1 MLHIFSRKG
10 IFRTC
15 ISLAC
20 VCVLLLAVVLTV
32 LGAET
37 YETQKGITNVSG
49 SRLNVR
55 SGPDRTTQSLGMLN
69 DETEVLIIGEEKN
82 ELEELWYKIE
92 YKSETQ
98 DYGYVF
104 SQYVTIIPK
113 VDDSTSGEGGEGG
126 YTPGD
131 NVPQLP
137 DMTDFEAY
145 LDSQGF
151 PESYRP
157 YLRELHAIYPNWV
170 FKAQKTGFDFDYAV
184 SNELYQSLVWNGSIS
199 SWKSTANEDY
209 NWDTNTWT
217 GYDGANWVRA
227 SQGIIEHYM
236 DPRNFL
242 GINSV
247 FQFLEQSFDENI
259 QTVGGVKQ
267 IIAGTFMEKDV
278 VDVDGTTLNYAE
290 AIYNAGKEFGVNPYV
305 LAAMIV
311 QEQGTNGTS
320 RIISGKVSGYENL
333 FNYYNIGAWA
343 TPQFN
348 NDAVLRGL
356 WYASVG
362 TSNLR
367 PWNTRLKAIRGGASF
382 YAANYTNSGQT
393 TLYLKKFNVQ
403 GERPFTG
410 QYMTNIQGAA
420 SEASE
425 IAQGYSNE
433 MRTFPLS
440 FLIPVYENMHET
452 PCPKPTKDGS
462 PNMKLSLLSVTDYEL
477 TPGFERD
484 ITEYMIVVPENLS
497 KITIN
502 AVALE
507 SSAKI
512 GGIGEIEIPEKQ
524 NVLEVV
530 VTAGNPRSS
539 QEPVRMKEPIPE

>member
-1 MLHIFSRKG
+1 
-10 IFRTC
+10 
-15 ISLAC
+15 
-20 VCVLLLAVVLTV
+20 
-32 LGAET
+32 
-37 YETQKGITNVSG
+37 
-49 SRLNVR
+49 
-55 SGPDRTTQSLGMLN
+55 
-69 DETEVLIIGEEKN
+69 
-82 ELEELWYKIE
+82 
-92 YKSETQ
+92 
-98 DYGYVF
+98 
-104 SQYVTIIPK
+104 
-113 VDDSTSGEGGEGG
+113 
-126 YTPGD
+126 
-131 NVPQLP
+131 
-137 DMTDFEAY
+137 
-145 LDSQGF
+145 
-151 PESYRP
+151 
-157 YLRELHAIYPNWV
+157 
-170 FKAQKTGFDFDYAV
+170 
-184 SNELYQSLVWNGSIS
+184 
-199 SWKSTANEDY
+199 
-209 NWDTNTWT
+209 
-217 GYDGANWVRA
+217 
-227 SQGIIEHYM
+227 
-236 DPRNFL
+236 
-242 GINSV
+242 
-247 FQFLEQSFDENI
+247 
-259 QTVGGVKQ
+259 
-267 IIAGTFMEKDV
+267 
-278 VDVDGTTLNYAE
+278 
-290 AIYNAGKEFGVNPYV
+290 
-305 LAAMIV
+305 
-311 QEQGTNGTS
+311 
-320 RIISGKVSGYENL
+320 
-333 FNYYNIGAWA
+333 
-343 TPQFN
+343 
-348 NDAVLRGL
+348 LRGL

-462 PNMKLSLLSVTDYEL
+462 PNMKLSSLSVTDYEL

-530 VTAGNPRSS
+530 VTAGNGDVRIYTITVAK
-539 QEPVRMKEPIPE
+539 EDPVIEGKLTFGEKYPINGLYVYKIIPGTTAEEFVNAFIVEGKAVVIDSEGKEMEKTAVLKTGCQVNVYNTIDEHYGVFYISVLGDIDADGTVTMGDLLKVRNQILKRANLTELQIFSGDIDNDGNITMGDLLKIRNHILGTKVFE